1 MWRTTNPF
9 SHDRPADPVRF
20 DEDLFAT
27 CRDLIALRR
36 THEALRRGSFGVVQA
51 DDEQTLLTFAR
62 THGPSALLVTF
73 NRSGAAHSARVT
85 LPDPL
90 RQSYETLR
98 TVPGGT
104 SVRIHQ
110 DEATLLLEAPGHP
123 GVVLRAFP

>member
-1 MWRTTNPF
+1 MCEDNHPF
-9 SHDRPADPVRF
+9 GHDRPADPVRF

-27 CRDLIALRR
+27 YQDLIALRR
-36 THEALRRGSFGVVQA
+36 THGS
-51 DDEQTLLTFAR
+51 
-62 THGPSALLVTF
+62 SALLVTF

-98 TVPGGT
+98 TVPEGT

-110 DEATLLLEAPGHP
+110 DGATLLLEVLGRT